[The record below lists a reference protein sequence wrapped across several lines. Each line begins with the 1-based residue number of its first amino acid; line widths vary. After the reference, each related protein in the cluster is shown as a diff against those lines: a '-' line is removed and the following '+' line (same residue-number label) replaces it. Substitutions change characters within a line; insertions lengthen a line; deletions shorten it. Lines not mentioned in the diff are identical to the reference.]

1 MDSFNG
7 RFLTIL
13 FIIFIN
19 VTSFAQS
26 FQNEYQKNSQII
38 FEKNIIPKDTSFVCY
53 LSYRLPI
60 NELIF
65 ISNGNEYTSGITIDF
80 ELKNDDKIFDRFSL
94 SKNVIV
100 KTYEET
106 ISNDKYLQGLI
117 NLQRNKNF
125 YVIPYLKIANTESV
139 IKLDSIRF
147 DFTKISNNP
156 IGHPIIVE
164 NDMTICEERNVLS
177 VSNYQNAIPYSNQ
190 LYDLLFP
197 INNINDDKIKVIVEQ
212 ENKIIID
219 DSVETKK
226 GSIKLIECNNK
237 IAAIIDST
245 DFRHSY
251 IVVNKINHMLSEG
264 NIKIKF
270 IAGNKEIKELYLRVN
285 WFNKPKSLNDLKTAI
300 EMIGL
305 IDSKEKVNELLKGND
320 EEKEKAFF
328 NYWNKIV
335 PNRSSDYNPLMA
347 EFYNRVDYA
356 YENYSTLTNQ
366 NGAKTDRGKIYIKYG
381 KPDLV
386 SRDYSS
392 ENTVYE
398 IWTYHEMKKEFVFMD
413 ESGLGNYILS
423 N

>member
-19 VTSFAQS
+19 VTSSAQS
-26 FQNEYQKNSQII
+26 FQNDYQKNSQII
-38 FEKNIIPKDTSFVCY
+38 FEKNIIPKDSSFVCY
-53 LSYRLPI
+53 LSFRLPI

-65 ISNGNEYTSGITIDF
+65 INDGNEYTSGVTIDF
-80 ELKNDDKIFDRFSL
+80 ELKNDDKIFDRLSL

-106 ISNDKYLQGLI
+106 IAKDKYLQGLI
-117 NLQRNKNF
+117 NLERSKNF
-125 YVIPYLKIANTESV
+125 YLIPYLKIANTESI

-147 DFTKISNNP
+147 DFAKISNNP
-156 IGHPIIVE
+156 VGHPIIVE
-164 NDMTICEERNVLS
+164 NNVIICDDRNTLS
-177 VSNYQNAIPYSNQ
+177 VSNYQNAIPYSSQ
-190 LYDLLFP
+190 LYNLLFP
-197 INNINDDKIKVIVEQ
+197 INKLDIGKIKVIVEQ
-212 ENKIIID
+212 DNKTIIE
-219 DSVETKK
+219 DSIETKK

-237 IAAIIDST
+237 ISAIIDST
-245 DFRHSY
+245 DIHNSY
-251 IVVNKINHMLSEG
+251 LVVNNINHKLSEG

-270 IAGNKEIKELYLRVN
+270 LIDNKEVKELYLRVN
-285 WFNKPKSLNDLKTAI
+285 WFNKPKSLYDLNTAI

-305 IDSKEKVNELLKGND
+305 IDSKEKVNDLLKGND
-320 EEKEKAFF
+320 EEKERAFF
-328 NYWNKIV
+328 NYWNKIA
-335 PNRSSDYNPLMA
+335 PNRSTDYNPLMA
-347 EFYNRVDYA
+347 EFYNRIDYA

-381 KPDLV
+381 KPDLIN
-386 SRDYSS
+386 RDYSS
-392 ENTVYE
+392 DNTVYE
-398 IWTYHEMKKEFVFMD
+398 IWTYNEMNKEFMFMD